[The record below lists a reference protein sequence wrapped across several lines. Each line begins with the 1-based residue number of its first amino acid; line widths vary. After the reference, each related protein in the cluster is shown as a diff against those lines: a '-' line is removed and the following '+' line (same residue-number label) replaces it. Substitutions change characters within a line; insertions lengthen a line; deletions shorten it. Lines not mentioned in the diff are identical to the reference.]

1 MGNIFASNFEQM
13 RRCRNLVIVIFHLLD
28 SFPLPTATFF
38 VVRLFLPLSLSLSQK
53 KQKIIKKSALGA
65 FMKYRFSASLVCC
78 PKTRAT
84 ADLVYISACFYNQRV
99 AAGDSTMKRK
109 PRVRRRREIRE
120 TGRGRETRRRDAVA
134 RGR

>member
-38 VVRLFLPLSLSLSQK
+38 CCKTVSPSLSLSQK

-99 AAGDSTMKRK
+99 AAGDSTVKRK

-120 TGRGRETRRRDAVA
+120 TDRGRETRRRDAVA